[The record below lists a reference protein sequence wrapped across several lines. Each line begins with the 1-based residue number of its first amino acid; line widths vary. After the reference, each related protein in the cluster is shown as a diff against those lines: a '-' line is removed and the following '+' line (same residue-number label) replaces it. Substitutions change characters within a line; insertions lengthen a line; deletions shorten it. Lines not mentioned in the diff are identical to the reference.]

1 MNQDDFTKL
10 LDEALKP
17 LKEGRDELRQD
28 LQEVKHT
35 QGQLAEDL
43 KEVKDT
49 QGQLAEDL
57 KEVKDTQGQLAEDLK
72 EVKDTQG
79 QLAEDLKEVKDT
91 QGQLAED
98 LKEVKDTQERQLLPS
113 VVTIETTIKAYGD
126 MYKINNSN
134 SKKLEKRIEVLEDKS
149 GIAPPP
155 EFTLTDV
162 S

>member
-1 MNQDDFTKL
+1 MNQDDFKKL

-28 LQEVKHT
+28 LQEVKH
-35 QGQLAEDL
+35 
-43 KEVKDT
+43 
-49 QGQLAEDL
+49 
-57 KEVKDTQGQLAEDLK
+57 TQGQLAEDLK

>member
-28 LQEVKHT
+28 LQEVKH
-35 QGQLAEDL
+35 
-43 KEVKDT
+43 
-49 QGQLAEDL
+49 
-57 KEVKDTQGQLAEDLK
+57 TQGQLAEDLK

>member
-28 LQEVKHT
+28 LQEVKH
-35 QGQLAEDL
+35 
-43 KEVKDT
+43 
-49 QGQLAEDL
+49 
-57 KEVKDTQGQLAEDLK
+57 
-72 EVKDTQG
+72 
-79 QLAEDLKEVKDT
+79 T

>member
-28 LQEVKHT
+28 LQEVKH
-35 QGQLAEDL
+35 
-43 KEVKDT
+43 
-49 QGQLAEDL
+49 
-57 KEVKDTQGQLAEDLK
+57 
-72 EVKDTQG
+72 TQG

>member
-28 LQEVKHT
+28 LQEVKH
-35 QGQLAEDL
+35 
-43 KEVKDT
+43 T

>member
-17 LKEGRDELRQD
+17 LKEGQDELRQD

-49 QGQLAEDL
+49 QEQ
-57 KEVKDTQGQLAEDLK
+57 
-72 EVKDTQG
+72 
-79 QLAEDLKEVKDT
+79 
-91 QGQLAED
+91 
-98 LKEVKDTQERQLLPS
+98 QLLPS

-149 GIAPPP
+149 GIVPPP